1 MLKDVIDQCVDTLDK
16 RRIVNAH
23 DIDDL
28 LTSFGVEPTA
38 GRHQRVMSMLIKL
51 GWQKCR
57 SASTMGFCRGFY
69 LVSPI
74 TTSDDVNAYCDAH
87 DLSHKAYVCRTRAY
101 TPPPPDE
108 QTQAALRLQAYFIG
122 WRDWVVSQRA

>member
-23 DIDDL
+23 DIDNL
-28 LTSFGVEPTA
+28 LTTLGVEATP
-38 GRHQRVMSMLIKL
+38 GRNQRVTSALRKL
-51 GWQKCR
+51 GWQKYR

-69 LVSPI
+69 LVSLDATP
-74 TTSDDVNAYCDAH
+74 DDINAYCDAH
-87 DLSHKAYVCRTRAY
+87 DLSREAYVCRNLTY

-108 QTQAALRLQAYFIG
+108 QTQAALRLQEYFLR